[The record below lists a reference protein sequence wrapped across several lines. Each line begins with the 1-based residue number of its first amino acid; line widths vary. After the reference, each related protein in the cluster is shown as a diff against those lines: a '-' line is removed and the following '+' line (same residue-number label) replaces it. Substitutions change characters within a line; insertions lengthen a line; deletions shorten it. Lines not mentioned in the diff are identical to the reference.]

1 MKSGLLQILIG
12 IKMKIKRGEIVLVN
26 LDPVVGSE
34 QGRIRPAVVI
44 QNDYGNE
51 YSPMTI
57 VAPVTSKIYTKEFS
71 TNVQISPNESCL
83 DEESTVLLNQIRAID
98 KTRIIK
104 KLEQLNNNIME
115 KIDLAIKASLGLD

>member
-1 MKSGLLQILIG
+1 
-12 IKMKIKRGEIVLVN
+12 MKIKRGEIVLVN

-83 DEESTVLLNQIRAID
+83 DEESTVLLNQIKAID